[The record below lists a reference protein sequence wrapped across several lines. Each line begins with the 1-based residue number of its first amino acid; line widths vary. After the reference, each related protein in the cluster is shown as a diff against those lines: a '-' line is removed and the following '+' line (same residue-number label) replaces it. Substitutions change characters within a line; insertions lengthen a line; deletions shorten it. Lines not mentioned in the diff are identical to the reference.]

1 MEELIFREIAD
12 EYGPEKVVYVY
23 EPRCGLRGIV
33 VIDNTAAGPAIGG
46 IRMAADVTTAEVFRL
61 ARAMTWKNALAGL
74 PHGGGKSGILADPN
88 VANKEALI
96 RQFARGIEAL
106 VGYIP
111 GPDIGTDEVSMAWVR
126 DEIGRSVGLS
136 KVLGG
141 IPLDQIGATGFGLA
155 VCAEVAQDF
164 CGLRLEGAQGG
175 GAGLRQ
181 RRQPRGALPR
191 RARRHAGRRLRLD
204 GTVFDPDGIDI
215 EELAV
220 VKRETHRVTDYP
232 RGQKL
237 PREAFVDLP
246 CDILVPAA
254 RPDAL
259 DESNVRRLTC
269 KMVLQG
275 ANIPVTAGRRR
286 ILHQRGILSVPDFV
300 ANAGGVIC
308 ASVEYHGGTQR
319 RAFEA
324 IDEKIRENTRAVLE
338 RARSG
343 SSGRPRRRSS
353 WPSSGSAKRWP
364 TGAPA
369 ELAQRSIVLGLLQ
382 APNHVERQFGPAR
395 ECPARQPSRVSPLN
409 AILLMLTST
418 RSALPTS
425 RSQRVARARRR

>member
-74 PHGGGKSGILADPN
+74 PHGGGKSGILADPG

-111 GPDIGTDEVSMAWVR
+111 GPDIGTDEVAMAWVR

-141 IPLDQIGATGFGLA
+141 IPLDQVGATGFGLA

-164 CGLRLEGAQGG
+164 CGLRLDGAKVVVQGYG
-175 GAGLRQ
+175 NVGSHTARYLAE
-181 RRQPRGALPR
+181 RGAVLVG
-191 RARRHAGRRLRLD
+191 ASDVD
-204 GTVFDPDGIDI
+204 GTVFAPDGIDI
-215 EELAV
+215 EELWV
-220 VKRETHRVTDYP
+220 VKQETHRVTDYP

-237 PREAFVDLP
+237 PREAFVDVP

-259 DESNVRRLTC
+259 DEKNVGRLTC

-275 ANIPVTAGRRR
+275 ANIAVTPAADK
-286 ILHQRGILSVPDFV
+286 ILHERGILSVPDFV

-324 IDEKIRENTRAVLE
+324 IDEKIRENTREVLE
-338 RARSG
+338 RARA
-343 SSGRPRRRSS
+343 REQR
-353 WPSSGSAKRWP
+353 
-364 TGAPA
+364 PA
-369 ELAQRSIVLGLLQ
+369 EAALELAK
-382 APNHVERQFGPAR
+382 
-395 ECPARQPSRVSPLN
+395 
-409 AILLMLTST
+409 
-418 RSALPTS
+418 
-425 RSQRVARARRR
+425 QRVGEAMAYRRAG

>member
-46 IRMAADVTTAEVFRL
+46 IRMAADVTTGEVFRL

-74 PHGGGKSGILADPN
+74 PHGGGKSGILADP
-88 VANKEALI
+88 ASPNKEALI

-111 GPDIGTDEVSMAWVR
+111 GPDIGTDEVAMAWVR

-141 IPLDQIGATGFGLA
+141 IPLDQVGATGFGLA

-164 CGLRLEGAQGG
+164 CGLRLDGARVVVQGYG
-175 GAGLRQ
+175 NVGSHTARYLAQ
-181 RRQPRGALPR
+181 RGAVLVG
-191 RARRHAGRRLRLD
+191 ASDVD

-215 EELAV
+215 EELWV

-237 PREAFVDLP
+237 AREAFVDLP

-259 DESNVRRLTC
+259 DETNVRRLTC

-275 ANIPVTAGRRR
+275 ANIAVTPAADR
-286 ILHQRGILSVPDFV
+286 ILHERGILSVPDFV

-324 IDEKIRENTRAVLE
+324 IDEKIRENTREVLE
-338 RARSG
+338 RARA
-343 SSGRPRRRSS
+343 REQR
-353 WPSSGSAKRWP
+353 
-364 TGAPA
+364 PA
-369 ELAQRSIVLGLLQ
+369 EAALELAK
-382 APNHVERQFGPAR
+382 
-395 ECPARQPSRVSPLN
+395 
-409 AILLMLTST
+409 
-418 RSALPTS
+418 
-425 RSQRVARARRR
+425 QRVGEAMAYRRAG

>member
-46 IRMAADVTTAEVFRL
+46 IRMAADVTTSEVFRL

-74 PHGGGKSGILADPN
+74 PHGGGKSGILADP
-88 VANKEALI
+88 AAPNKEALI

-111 GPDIGTDEVSMAWVR
+111 GPDIGTDEVAMAWVR

-141 IPLDQIGATGFGLA
+141 IPLDQVGATGFGLA

-164 CGLRLEGAQGG
+164 CGVRLDGARVVVQGYG
-175 GAGLRQ
+175 NVGSHTARYLVE
-181 RRQPRGALPR
+181 RGAVLVG
-191 RARRHAGRRLRLD
+191 ASDVD
-204 GTVFDPDGIDI
+204 GTVFDPDGIDV
-215 EELAV
+215 EELWV

-237 PREAFVDLP
+237 PREAFVDVP

-259 DESNVRRLTC
+259 DENNVRRLTC

-275 ANIPVTAGRRR
+275 ANIAVTPAADK
-286 ILHQRGILSVPDFV
+286 ILHERGILSVPDFV

-324 IDEKIRENTRAVLE
+324 IDEKIRENTREVLE
-338 RARSG
+338 RARA
-343 SSGRPRRRSS
+343 REQR
-353 WPSSGSAKRWP
+353 
-364 TGAPA
+364 PA
-369 ELAQRSIVLGLLQ
+369 EAALELAK
-382 APNHVERQFGPAR
+382 
-395 ECPARQPSRVSPLN
+395 
-409 AILLMLTST
+409 
-418 RSALPTS
+418 
-425 RSQRVARARRR
+425 QRVGEAMAYRRAG